1 MHGKSVEARLEPNLP
16 KELAFLK
23 DCPIVFIRKVRRAVR
38 DAHKNLYSV
47 RNGYENERDAWDDS
61 PYKEMFEELLDYIS
75 QQKQNR
81 PARR

>member
-1 MHGKSVEARLEPNLP
+1 MHGKSVEARLEPVLP

-23 DCPIVFIRKVRRAVR
+23 DCPTGVIRRVRRVVR
-38 DAHKNLYSV
+38 DAHKNLYGV
-47 RNGYENERDAWDDS
+47 RNGYANEREAWDDS

-75 QQKQNR
+75 QQKHNR